1 MNLVKTSIE
10 HIERLAKISPKEL
23 TELKDWIK
31 YIHPFMTDT
40 VSSYAVGRK
49 DLHLR
54 HSVKF
59 IKSTEKGRSDEV
71 TKVSDSLS
79 ERYKWQLVESIGERL
94 LPGFHQAL
102 VLYYPKGTSIRP
114 HRDSR
119 AYDTG
124 AATINIVGNAKL
136 LISPNQD
143 PNNMES
149 FNLEEGD
156 QIRFNNK
163 QLHAISEVKEDRW
176 CVCFFYIK
184 DEFLPK
190 KIEQLELFPNVE
202 VSAQSYQYVEKTSN
216 KEAEI
221 LTQLPTLPTSIAYQ
235 KYQPKEKIA
244 YNRYSWKDNGFS
256 WWNPTGEEISYIV
269 NLITKER
276 RTDVKNADDIPDGWG
291 AVLAYGGR
299 IILRENLILIFTP
312 NTDNGESNGRGA

>member
-1 MNLVKTSIE
+1 MNLVKTS
-10 HIERLAKISPKEL
+10 IERLAKISPKEL

-31 YIHPFMTDT
+31 YIHTFMTDT

-54 HSVKF
+54 HNVKF
-59 IKSTEKGRSDEV
+59 IKSSEKGRSDEV

-163 QLHAISEVKEDRW
+163 ELHAISEVKEDRW

-190 KIEQLELFPNVE
+190 KIGQLELFPNVE

-216 KEAEI
+216 KEVEPV
-221 LTQLPTLPTSIAYQ
+221 TETLIPVAYP
-235 KYQPKEKIA
+235 KYQPKPKIQ
-244 YNRYSWKDNGFS
+244 YKGYSWKGNPFS
-256 WWNPTGEEISYIV
+256 WWNLMGEEISFII
-269 NLITKER
+269 NPITGEK
-276 RTDVKNADDIPDGWG
+276 RTDIKDADDIPDGWN
-291 AVLAYGGR
+291 VILAYGGR
-299 IILRENLILIFTP
+299 KLSPKDLILISTP
-312 NTDNGESNGRGA
+312 NTSNSESNGEGV